1 MNYVLTIVVFHQ
13 VNPVKDPGIVAEWL
27 ALATAL
33 VDHGPDHC
41 FDPEQDLCFVFQQPS
56 VQEVV
61 LASEKLFLEELFAH
75 HLLWFDMLA

>member
-1 MNYVLTIVVFHQ
+1 MFHQ

-41 FDPEQDLCFVFQQPS
+41 FDPEQDPCFVFQQPS

-61 LASEKLFLEELFAH
+61 LA
-75 HLLWFDMLA
+75 